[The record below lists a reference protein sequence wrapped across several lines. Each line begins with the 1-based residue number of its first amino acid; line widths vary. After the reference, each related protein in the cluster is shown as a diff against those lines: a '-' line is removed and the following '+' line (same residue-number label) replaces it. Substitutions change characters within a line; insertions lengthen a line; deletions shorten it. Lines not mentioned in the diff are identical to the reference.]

1 MKMPEMMPPSTPGS
15 SPMLMVPS
23 VIRFS
28 ARPEPNMTLNT
39 DGMCMLDMVMFGYG
53 IGTGTMMG
61 VLQTSGTVII
71 DMAAR
76 LLVANIRAP
85 WRGYRATSAHA
96 DAFGI
101 DLDILLGGHQRLLAV
116 QAQQLPDFQQVVPG
130 LADEIADVLH
140 QAVLYGRKQVAAVQ
154 AQHAGG
160 GADLDI
166 AQRPQGDAVGGAE
179 RDLGLFDAQ
188 GVRTGGAQLHL
199 LQSRPFQHMQDVGRV
214 VLAGGCQHLVAH
226 FGPEQAA
233 QGLARYAA
241 VVEQVAVALQR
252 DDDFC
257 LDQMQRQRLWKL
269 AGGGG

>member
-101 DLDILLGGHQRLLAV
+101 DLDVLLGGHQRLLPV
-116 QAQQLPDFQQVVPG
+116 QAQQLPHFQQVVPG

-140 QAVLYGRKQVAAVQ
+140 QAVLHGGKQVATVQ

-160 GADLDI
+160 GTDLDI
-166 AQRPQGDAVGGAE
+166 VQRAHGNAVAGVE
-179 RDLGLFDAQ
+179 RDLRLLDAQ
-188 GVRTGGAQLHL
+188 GLRAGSAQLHL
-199 LQSRPFQHMQDVGRV
+199 VQFRTFQDMQDVERV
-214 VLAGGCQHLVAH
+214 GLAGSRQHMVAYL
-226 FGPEQAA
+226 GMDQAA
-233 QGLARYAA
+233 QSLARHTTI
-241 VVEQVAVALQR
+241 VEQVAVALQR
-252 DDDFC
+252 NDDFG
-257 LDQMQRQRLWKL
+257 LAQMQRQRLWNL